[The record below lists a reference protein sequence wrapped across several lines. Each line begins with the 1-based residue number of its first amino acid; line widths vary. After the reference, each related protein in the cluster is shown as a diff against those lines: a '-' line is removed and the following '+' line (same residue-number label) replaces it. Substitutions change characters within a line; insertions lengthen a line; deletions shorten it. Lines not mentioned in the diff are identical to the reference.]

1 LGLSAFRILSHGD
14 AIGRFDS
21 LEGGTQESLLKLL
34 ALRAVGTGGPTAD
47 TSSSNGIP
55 EAVLLNW
62 SWFAS
67 TLLVISEL
75 DRVEVWVNLTRPG
88 GSRKLEATSE
98 LPELT
103 PTLAVTAA
111 TSTLQQKIIEIRFW
125 IYSINAQS
133 LGAPGDFDHYSAGLR
148 AMAQAYYVVYNQ
160 VDNNFGGL
168 GGRKSVKAL
177 RVALGDAVVNRAVCA
192 LGGVNENSFL
202 ITIDLAFDGAIL
214 KNAELKSQLLGSY
227 HHVMRRS
234 PKYFRSKC
242 SMKGWRPRK
251 GSRRE
256 VQCIQQEKQKEHE
269 QTNASDPADTLT
281 TLLFDGFCPQPSL
294 YSNWGQSIDLYDQT
308 LPDSVFVRYPGP
320 NWCHPWD
327 HRPYCSQ
334 LYQARQSQ
342 IPEVLA
348 HVEQVPIGV
357 SETIQVLCAQ
367 CGFARQSNSS
377 DYLLLSWCDRCWCEE
392 D

>member
-1 LGLSAFRILSHGD
+1 MGLSAFRILSHGD

-21 LEGGTQESLLKLL
+21 LEGGTQESLLKQL

-148 AMAQAYYVVYNQ
+148 AMAQAYYVVYNL
-160 VDNNFGGL
+160 GGL
-168 GGRKSVKAL
+168 GGWKSVKAL

-256 VQCIQQEKQKEHE
+256 VQCIQQP
-269 QTNASDPADTLT
+269 DCFV
-281 TLLFDGFCPQPSL
+281 LLR
-294 YSNWGQSIDLYDQT
+294 
-308 LPDSVFVRYPGP
+308 VV
-320 NWCHPWD
+320 
-327 HRPYCSQ
+327 
-334 LYQARQSQ
+334 
-342 IPEVLA
+342 EA
-348 HVEQVPIGV
+348 HVTCIENMQDGRAVLELEEAVLRCRLLYRPLIG
-357 SETIQVLCAQ
+357 LHA
-367 CGFARQSNSS
+367 
-377 DYLLLSWCDRCWCEE
+377 
-392 D
+392 